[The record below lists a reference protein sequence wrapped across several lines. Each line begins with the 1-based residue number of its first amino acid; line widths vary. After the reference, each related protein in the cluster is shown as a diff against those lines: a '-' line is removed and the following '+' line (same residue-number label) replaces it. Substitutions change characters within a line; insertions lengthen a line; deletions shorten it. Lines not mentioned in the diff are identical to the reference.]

1 MNDEKISDMHRADVV
16 ARLRKQGMTLS
27 ALSRNNGL
35 HSTTLANAFSRPYP
49 KAERIIADAIGLSP
63 QEIWPSRY

>member
-1 MNDEKISDMHRADVV
+1 
-16 ARLRKQGMTLS
+16 MTLS

>member
-35 HSTTLANAFSRPYP
+35 HSTTLANAFSRNNGLHS
-49 KAERIIADAIGLSP
+49 AIIRSAFG
-63 QEIWPSRY
+63 